1 MQLELDQLTMA
12 VRAIHMHLGTVGS
25 RSYHAIV
32 TVGIYIDHTETVT
45 VASYCLSENQLNLRR
60 FPAALGRR
68 MPPGGAIMF
77 KVRMH
82 AWMILKVL

>member
-12 VRAIHMHLGTVGS
+12 IRAIHMHLDTVGS

-68 MPPGGAIMF
+68 MPSGAIMF